1 MSEGLE
7 EFFDKVE
14 EGETERT
21 KKQSNDKGCDTF
33 ESCADEVAVPE
44 PTHGGD
50 SFTLDS
56 EKRWASDNER
66 FWACKTT
73 YDVLPAG
80 LYKPMHSNQIGFYM
94 EKQLIDT
101 DELIVLPDTASE
113 QVLQEI
119 EKFWGLKEQF
129 DSHGFIHKRGILLW
143 GDPGSGKTATIQL
156 LLKSIIEKGN
166 IALFAGNPHVTTN
179 CLQMI
184 RRIEPERAMIVIM
197 EDLDAMVY
205 EHGEAEYLAMLDG
218 ESQVSN
224 VVFVATTNY
233 PEKLDKRFIDRPS
246 RFDTIKLIPMPGS
259 EARKVYLATK
269 DPTLKGKELE
279 KWVRL
284 SDGFSVAH
292 LKEMIISNRCYNIE
306 IEKVVKRLS
315 FMRKRKITSDN
326 AIKKETEFG
335 FVKPQ
340 LTDFDDEAA

>member
-1 MSEGLE
+1 M
-7 EFFDKVE
+7 
-14 EGETERT
+14 
-21 KKQSNDKGCDTF
+21 
-33 ESCADEVAVPE
+33 
-44 PTHGGD
+44 
-50 SFTLDS
+50 LDA

-94 EKQLIDT
+94 EKQIIDT

-129 DSHGFIHKRGILLW
+129 DNHGFIHKRGILLW

-259 EARKVYLATK
+259 DARRVYLQTK

-279 KWVRL
+279 TWVRL

-326 AIKKETEFG
+326 AVRTETEFG
-335 FVKPQ
+335 FVKPK
-340 LTDFDDEAA
+340 LKDFDDEAAA

>member
-1 MSEGLE
+1 MSDGLE
-7 EFFDKVE
+7 EFFGKVE
-14 EGETERT
+14 DGEAKRGA
-21 KKQSNDKGCDTF
+21 KIRD
-33 ESCADEVAVPE
+33 ESTSPAPSVEDYAVDGDQDY
-44 PTHGGD
+44 GGD
-50 SFTLDS
+50 SFMKDS

-73 YDVLPAG
+73 YDILPAG
-80 LYKPMHSNQIGFYM
+80 LYKPMHSNNIGFYM

-101 DELIVLPDTASE
+101 DELIVLPDTSSE

-166 IALFAGNPHVTTN
+166 IALFAGNPHITTN

-246 RFDTIKLIPMPGS
+246 RFDTIKLIPMPGTD
-259 EARKVYLATK
+259 ARRVYLQTK
-269 DPTLKGKELE
+269 DPTLKDEELE
-279 KWVRL
+279 KWVKL

-292 LKEMIISNRCYNIE
+292 LKEMIISNRCYNIK

-326 AIKKETEFG
+326 AVKTETEFG
-335 FVKPQ
+335 FVKPKPK
-340 LTDFDDEAA
+340 DFDDEAAA

>member
-1 MSEGLE
+1 MSDGLE
-7 EFFDKVE
+7 EFFGKVE
-14 EGETERT
+14 EGEVKRQTSRPRNRGAE
-21 KKQSNDKGCDTF
+21 
-33 ESCADEVAVPE
+33 ESPE
-44 PTHGGD
+44 ICSESTGDPSTHSGD
-50 SFTLDS
+50 SFTLDA

-80 LYKPMHSNQIGFYM
+80 LYKPMNSNQIGFYL
-94 EKQLIDT
+94 EKQIIDT

-119 EKFWGLKEQF
+119 EKFWELKEQF
-129 DSHGFIHKRGILLW
+129 DNHGFIHKRGILLW

-166 IALFAGNPHVTTN
+166 IALFAGHPHITTN

-184 RRIEPERAMIVIM
+184 RRIEPGRAMIVIM

-259 EARKVYLATK
+259 DARKVYLQTK
-269 DPTLKGKELE
+269 DPTLKGEELE

-292 LKEMIISNRCYNIE
+292 LKEMIISNRCYNIK

-326 AIKKETEFG
+326 AVKTETEFG
-335 FVKPQ
+335 FVKPRPK
-340 LTDFDDEAA
+340 DFDEAAA